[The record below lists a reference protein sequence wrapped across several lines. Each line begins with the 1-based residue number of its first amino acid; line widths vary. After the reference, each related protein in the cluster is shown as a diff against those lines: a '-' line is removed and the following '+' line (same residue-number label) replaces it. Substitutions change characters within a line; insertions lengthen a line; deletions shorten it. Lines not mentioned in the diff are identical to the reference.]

1 LAEYDMMSDEQ
12 VEMPDNVFNYPMVPL
27 RDIVIYP
34 HMIVPLFI
42 GRSKSIKALEEA
54 MMDDR
59 KIIVAAQRHPAIED
73 PEPDDLFGVGTL
85 CEALNI
91 IKLPD
96 GTIKV
101 LIEGTHRVRIEEY
114 LVSDDYFAVRVTRID
129 EDETKT
135 IETEALMR
143 EVLGKFDK
151 YVRMTRSLPPESY
164 TTASTVEEPGRLAD
178 LIASQLVMKVEMK
191 QKILEAFTARQRLIE
206 LSDILEQ
213 ELEILDV
220 QKKIQSQVKRQIE
233 QTQKEYFLKEQLK
246 AIHKELGEADEKNE
260 EILEI
265 RERLKKADPPEHV
278 CEKVE
283 SEIKRLL
290 KMPPGTAEAV
300 VIRNYIDWMLDLP
313 WKKSPKEN
321 LIIQRVKQVL
331 DEDHYGLEKVK
342 ERIVEYLAVQKLS
355 GEKKQGV
362 ILCLVGPP
370 GTGKTSLG
378 KSIARALDRKYIR
391 ASLGGV
397 RDEAEIRGHRR
408 TYIGSMPGR
417 ILQQMKRAGTTNPV
431 FLLDEVDKMSTDFR
445 GDPSAALLEVLDPD
459 INHEF
464 MDHYLE
470 IPYDLSGVMFIATAN
485 LVQPI
490 PAPLLDRMEVIMM
503 SSYTEDEKL
512 SIAKLHLIPK
522 QLEAHGLTADSLKIS
537 DGVLLEIIRRYTR
550 ESGVRNLEREI
561 AQLCRKHATF
571 VVEQQ
576 QKEQAEAKPKKRK
589 KKKEAE
595 DGIKLIPAVISR
607 KNISKYLG
615 KPKYRYG
622 HIAEKDEVGVAT
634 GMAWTQSGGEIL
646 TIEATLMPGKGNLT
660 LTGLLGDVMKESAQ
674 AALSYARSCADSLSL
689 PKDFFQKTDIHLH
702 VPEGA
707 IPKDG
712 PSAGVALTTAL
723 VSALSKKAVN
733 RNVAM
738 TGEITLRGKV
748 LPVGGIKEKVLAAH
762 RAGIDTVILPS
773 ENEKDFHEIQQ
784 NVRRQLKVVFVD
796 KVEQVLDIAMK
807 KTATKKK

>member
-1 LAEYDMMSDEQ
+1 
-12 VEMPDNVFNYPMVPL
+12 
-27 RDIVIYP
+27 
-34 HMIVPLFI
+34 
-42 GRSKSIKALEEA
+42 
-54 MMDDR
+54 
-59 KIIVAAQRHPAIED
+59 
-73 PEPDDLFGVGTL
+73 
-85 CEALNI
+85 
-91 IKLPD
+91 
-96 GTIKV
+96 
-101 LIEGTHRVRIEEY
+101 
-114 LVSDDYFAVRVTRID
+114 
-129 EDETKT
+129 
-135 IETEALMR
+135 
-143 EVLGKFDK
+143 
-151 YVRMTRSLPPESY
+151 
-164 TTASTVEEPGRLAD
+164 
-178 LIASQLVMKVEMK
+178 
-191 QKILEAFTARQRLIE
+191 
-206 LSDILEQ
+206 
-213 ELEILDV
+213 
-220 QKKIQSQVKRQIE
+220 
-233 QTQKEYFLKEQLK
+233 
-246 AIHKELGEADEKNE
+246 
-260 EILEI
+260 
-265 RERLKKADPPEHV
+265 
-278 CEKVE
+278 
-283 SEIKRLL
+283 
-290 KMPPGTAEAV
+290 
-300 VIRNYIDWMLDLP
+300 
-313 WKKSPKEN
+313 
-321 LIIQRVKQVL
+321 
-331 DEDHYGLEKVK
+331 
-342 ERIVEYLAVQKLS
+342 
-355 GEKKQGV
+355 
-362 ILCLVGPP
+362 
-370 GTGKTSLG
+370 
-378 KSIARALDRKYIR
+378 
-391 ASLGGV
+391 
-397 RDEAEIRGHRR
+397 
-408 TYIGSMPGR
+408 MPGR

-738 TGEITLRGKV
+738 TG
-748 LPVGGIKEKVLAAH
+748 
-762 RAGIDTVILPS
+762 
-773 ENEKDFHEIQQ
+773 
-784 NVRRQLKVVFVD
+784 
-796 KVEQVLDIAMK
+796 
-807 KTATKKK
+807 